1 MEDLSEDWPSQ
12 PPSADASRISTSKIP
27 RPTSS
32 TRTSR
37 SILGER
43 SVIPNSFALG
53 SSVAK
58 KSTNRRSSSTGSVAQ
73 NVLYSTVEV
82 KSQPSSPSKGQKTDP
97 PEWKARLLGD
107 AGSTKQLDLFG
118 PSKMEK
124 LFQKPVI
131 EKEVKPNNLS
141 FLKHLDTIPSSPPS
155 PMKYDND
162 HTHQMEDLA
171 EYDEDIENQSVVHQ
185 DDIFDD
191 SGINQSSPD
200 RYETLSVPRRTTRQ
214 SSAPSNND
222 SFSAVYISKHNTA
235 DGGIGYAPI
244 DMSRSEL
251 AEQLAM
257 LTLPQEEDVSENL
270 PTDLPMGTPSLPSIG
285 EFVTVDRGGY
295 SQLGSFRTRPLSP
308 SPLRK
313 VSFVKSRSSVDDSM
327 PGSSKYA
334 TICLSLPML
343 VTFAMNFLK
352 IHRRKL
358 TSSR

>member
-12 PPSADASRISTSKIP
+12 PPSANTSRVSTSKIP
-27 RPTSS
+27 RPQSS

-37 SILGER
+37 KVLGER
-43 SVIPNSFALG
+43 SVTPNSFALN

-58 KSTNRRSSSTGSVAQ
+58 KSPKRRSLSAGSIAE
-73 NVLYSTVEV
+73 NVMYSTVEV
-82 KSQPSSPSKGQKTDP
+82 KSQPTSPVKGPQSDV

-107 AGSTKQLDLFG
+107 VDSTQQVDLFG

-124 LFQKPVI
+124 LFQRPVT
-131 EKEVKPNNLS
+131 EKEVKSNNLS
-141 FLKHLDTIPSSPPS
+141 FLKHLETIPSSPPS
-155 PMKYDND
+155 PVKYGNEHDRQLD
-162 HTHQMEDLA
+162 DLD
-171 EYDEDIENQSVVHQ
+171 EYDEDIENRSVLHHDN
-185 DDIFDD
+185 DDDVFAD
-191 SGINQSSPD
+191 SGVLPSSPD
-200 RYETLSVPRRTTRQ
+200 RYERLPVPPKDTRY

-257 LTLPQEEDVSENL
+257 LALPQEEDVSEDL

-295 SQLGSFRTRPLSP
+295 SQQGSFRTRPLSP
-308 SPLRK
+308 SPLRN
-313 VSFVKSRSSVDDSM
+313 VSFVNSHSSVDTSVHA
-327 PGSSKYA
+327 SSESFP
-334 TICLSLPML
+334 ILLSVHCCFLPCIDIT
-343 VTFAMNFLK
+343 VPDVN
-352 IHRRKL
+352 
-358 TSSR
+358 SV

>member
-1 MEDLSEDWPSQ
+1 MKDLSEDWPSQ
-12 PPSADASRISTSKIP
+12 PPSANVSRVSTSKIP
-27 RPTSS
+27 RPNSS

-43 SVIPNSFALG
+43 SVVPNSFALE

-58 KSTNRRSSSTGSVAQ
+58 KSPKRRSLSAGPVAETI
-73 NVLYSTVEV
+73 LYSTVEI
-82 KSQPSSPSKGQKTDP
+82 KSQPSSPLKGQQTNP

-107 AGSTKQLDLFG
+107 AGSTQQMDLFG

-124 LFQKPVI
+124 LFQRPVV
-131 EKEVKPNNLS
+131 EKEIRSNNLS
-141 FLKHLDTIPSSPPS
+141 FLKHLETIPSSPPS
-155 PMKYDND
+155 PVKYGNEHD
-162 HTHQMEDLA
+162 HQLENLD
-171 EYDEDIENQSVVHQ
+171 EYDEDSENRSVLHH
-185 DDIFDD
+185 DDCFTDPRMLP
-191 SGINQSSPD
+191 SSPEPYTKLSIPPRD
-200 RYETLSVPRRTTRQ
+200 SRY

-257 LTLPQEEDVSENL
+257 LALPQEEDVSEDL

-308 SPLRK
+308 SPLRN
-313 VSFVKSRSSVDDSM
+313 VSFVNSRSSVDTSARA
-327 PGSSKYA
+327 SSEFGLFTSVRSLLYSFLFKFHVPA
-334 TICLSLPML
+334 TYP
-343 VTFAMNFLK
+343 FE
-352 IHRRKL
+352 
-358 TSSR
+358 